1 MEEEARREDVALE
14 VRRRRGQQ
22 EDDLSGEEDGEE
34 RVGGGEG
41 EDVRLEVL
49 VVFEGEDG
57 RLGRECV
64 VADEQRA
71 VELDRVALRDVDGRG
86 GKARS
91 GKFQNRAYQFL
102 KCECVVEPAA
112 GRGKHAS
119 PPQRNVNEQTQQLQ
133 ELIDNDTEHRSELDV
148 SQIGKCFQRKYHL
161 TLSEE
166 VINTTATG
174 RS

>member
-1 MEEEARREDVALE
+1 MKNAAGDADGDVGEVNDVGRRRREGVLDDAEDGLLLHRGELDRLQRRRLVGRLPRGVEEEARREDVALE

-71 VELDRVALRDVDGRG
+71 VELDRVALRDVYGRG

-91 GKFQNRAYQFL
+91 GKFKNREGQFL
-102 KCECVVEPAA
+102 C
-112 GRGKHAS
+112 RLHAS
-119 PPQRNVNEQTQQLQ
+119 SNR
-133 ELIDNDTEHRSELDV
+133 H
-148 SQIGKCFQRKYHL
+148 
-161 TLSEE
+161 
-166 VINTTATG
+166 AA
-174 RS
+174 

>member
-1 MEEEARREDVALE
+1 MEEEARREDFALE

-49 VVFEGEDG
+49 VVLEGEDG
-57 RLGRECV
+57 RLRRERV

-71 VELDRVALRDVDGRG
+71 VELDRVALRDVYGRG

-91 GKFQNRAYQFL
+91 GKFQYKGGTLNLLFPEKHVIARSRKKNGCPGMLNQKEYFL
-102 KCECVVEPAA
+102 V
-112 GRGKHAS
+112 S
-119 PPQRNVNEQTQQLQ
+119 MLQ
-133 ELIDNDTEHRSELDV
+133 MTE
-148 SQIGKCFQRKYHL
+148 
-161 TLSEE
+161 
-166 VINTTATG
+166 
-174 RS
+174 